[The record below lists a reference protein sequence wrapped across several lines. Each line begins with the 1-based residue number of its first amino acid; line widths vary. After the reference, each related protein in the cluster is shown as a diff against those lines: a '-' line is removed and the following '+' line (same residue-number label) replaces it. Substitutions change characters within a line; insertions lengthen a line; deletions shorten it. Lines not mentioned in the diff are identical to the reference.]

1 MREFDHSDLDGH
13 LLQLLLAVVEEGS
26 ITRAAH
32 RLGVTQSAV
41 SHLLDKL
48 RAIVG
53 DPLFVKSGRGIVPTA
68 RALALAAQA
77 RLLLEDMRR
86 FVTPE
91 QFDEWVKAHRV
102 EVKVPG
108 EIADFTVSDYGDGSQ
123 RHAICGDAVGH
134 AWTVAAWGDERPGR
148 ATAQAIAVATAT
160 SASRPTWPRA

>member
-91 QFDEWVKAHRV
+91 QFDPASWRSPSPLPPTTCSATCCCRLCWSGCEARHR
-102 EVKVPG
+102 
-108 EIADFTVSDYGDGSQ
+108 A
-123 RHAICGDAVGH
+123 CGC
-134 AWTVAAWGDERPGR
+134 
-148 ATAQAIAVATAT
+148 T
-160 SASRPTWPRA
+160 SSRPTVPRRAWCATAIASWC